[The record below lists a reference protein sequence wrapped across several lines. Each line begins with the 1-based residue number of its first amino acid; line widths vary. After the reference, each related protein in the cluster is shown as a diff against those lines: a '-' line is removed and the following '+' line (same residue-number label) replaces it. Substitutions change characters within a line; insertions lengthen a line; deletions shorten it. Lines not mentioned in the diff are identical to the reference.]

1 MIELMPD
8 VSAPAVGIRA
18 SGVVTAEDY
27 RKVLIPALRKAF
39 ETNKKVRV
47 IYVMGP
53 EFESFEPGA
62 MWQDTL
68 FGLRHYF
75 DFNKI
80 AVVTDHETWASAV
93 RMMAHFIP
101 GAVRVYPMTE
111 LDAAKAWAVE

>member
-1 MIELMPD
+1 MIEVMPD
-8 VSAPAVGIRA
+8 VAAPAVGIRA

-27 RKVLIPALRKAF
+27 RKVVIPALQDAF
-39 ETNKKVRV
+39 KTHDKVRV
-47 IYVMGP
+47 LYVMGP
-53 EFESFEPGA
+53 DFESFEPGA

-75 DFNKI
+75 DFSRI

-101 GAVRVYPMTE
+101 GAVRVFPMAE
-111 LDAAKAWAVE
+111 LDAAKAWATG